1 MSKVK
6 TTSKTKIFDRCDAEL
21 IYSLRAGQKEAL
33 TVLYKRY
40 AGLVYSIAYK
50 ALQNQ
55 QKAEDL
61 TQEIFVTFWKNDR
74 FDPNRGALSS
84 FLGLLTRSRAIDKL
98 RSGNSTKNFLNRWQK
113 LFCEEASEPLP
124 LEQASLQER
133 REMLQ
138 QALAQLPQ
146 LQRQILEMNYF
157 EQLSQ
162 AKIAKTLNLS
172 LGTVKSRYRQGLSQ
186 LKTILL
192 ENV

>member
-1 MSKVK
+1 M
-6 TTSKTKIFDRCDAEL
+6 
-21 IYSLRAGQKEAL
+21 AL
-33 TVLYKRY
+33 SVLYKRY

-124 LEQASLQER
+124 LEQASWQER
-133 REMLQ
+133 R
-138 QALAQLPQ
+138 
-146 LQRQILEMNYF
+146 
-157 EQLSQ
+157 
-162 AKIAKTLNLS
+162 
-172 LGTVKSRYRQGLSQ
+172 
-186 LKTILL
+186 
-192 ENV
+192 